1 MITKRKINAATQENT
16 REHKDFPQGNH
27 KGENPTKLP
36 QYIIQPRQCK
46 SLATRIVAHL
56 PQ

>member
-1 MITKRKINAATQENT
+1 MTKRNTNAATQENT
-16 REHKDFPQGNH
+16 GEYKYFPWGNH

-36 QYIIQPRQCK
+36 QYRIRPRQCK
-46 SLATRIVAHL
+46 TPATIIVDHL